1 MLSNS
6 FRQVQ
11 FSNSN
16 YICYSYGRTSGA
28 STPLYKIVN
37 RRTGV
42 VKHSGK
48 RKHIVEMW
56 NTRYDTPFT
65 FNAG

>member
-1 MLSNS
+1 
-6 FRQVQ
+6 
-11 FSNSN
+11 
-16 YICYSYGRTSGA
+16 
-28 STPLYKIVN
+28 
-37 RRTGV
+37 V

-48 RKHIVEMW
+48 RKHIVEVW

>member
-1 MLSNS
+1 MRS

-16 YICYSYGRTSGA
+16 YVCYSYGRTSGA
-28 STPLYKIVN
+28 STPIYKIVKRSN
-37 RRTGV
+37 KAV
-42 VKHSGK
+42 VHSGK

-56 NTRYDTPFT
+56 NTRYATPYSFT
-65 FNAG
+65 AN